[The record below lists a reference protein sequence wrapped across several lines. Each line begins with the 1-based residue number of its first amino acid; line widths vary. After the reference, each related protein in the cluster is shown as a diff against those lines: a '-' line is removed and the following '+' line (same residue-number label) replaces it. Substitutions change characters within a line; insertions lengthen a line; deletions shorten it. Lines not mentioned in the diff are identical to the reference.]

1 MKFDDKKAVKIP
13 TKVIVPV
20 VTCAIGILF
29 ASIAFGQYG
38 FWDSVAMKPT
48 KGFFPGIISIG
59 LIALSVLAFIN
70 GLKSPTAE
78 FRLINWYV
86 PLAVL
91 LIIAATYVIGMIP
104 SLLIFVFLWL
114 KVYEKQSWTTTIIAL
129 LIVSFIVIGCFRIWL
144 DIQFPIGVI
153 GELIFGE
160 GR

>member
-114 KVYEKQSWTTTIIAL
+114 KVYEKQTWTTTIIAI

-144 DIQFPIGVI
+144 DIQFPIGFI
-153 GELIFGE
+153 GELIFG
-160 GR
+160 

>member
-1 MKFDDKKAVKIP
+1 M
-13 TKVIVPV
+13 

-144 DIQFPIGVI
+144 DIQFPIGFI
-153 GELIFGE
+153 GELIFG
-160 GR
+160 

>member
-104 SLLIFVFLWL
+104 SLLIFVLLWL
-114 KVYEKQSWTTTIIAL
+114 KVYEKQSWTTTIIAI

-144 DIQFPIGVI
+144 DIQFPIGFI
-153 GELIFGE
+153 GELIFG
-160 GR
+160 

>member
-114 KVYEKQSWTTTIIAL
+114 KVYEKQSWSTTIIAL
-129 LIVSFIVIGCFRIWL
+129 LIVSFIVVGCFRIWL
-144 DIQFPIGVI
+144 DIQFPIGFI
-153 GELIFGE
+153 GELIFG
-160 GR
+160 

>member
-59 LIALSVLAFIN
+59 LIALSVLAFVN

-104 SLLIFVFLWL
+104 SLLIFVLLWL
-114 KVYEKQSWTTTIIAL
+114 KVYEKQSWSTTIIAL

-144 DIQFPIGVI
+144 DIQFPIGFI
-153 GELIFGE
+153 GELIFG
-160 GR
+160 

>member
-1 MKFDDKKAVKIP
+1 MKFDDKKVVKIP

-129 LIVSFIVIGCFRIWL
+129 LIVSFIVISASGWTSSS
-144 DIQFPIGVI
+144 QSASSAS
-153 GELIFGE
+153 
-160 GR
+160 

>member
-114 KVYEKQSWTTTIIAL
+114 KVYEKQSWTTTSIAL
-129 LIVSFIVIGCFRIWL
+129 LIVSFLVIGCFRIWL
-144 DIQFPIGVI
+144 DIQFPIGFI
-153 GELIFGE
+153 GELIFG
-160 GR
+160 

>member
-1 MKFDDKKAVKIP
+1 MKFDDKKVVKIP

-104 SLLIFVFLWL
+104 SLLIFVLLWL
-114 KVYEKQSWTTTIIAL
+114 KVYEKQTWTTTIIAI

-144 DIQFPIGVI
+144 DIQFPIGFI
-153 GELIFGE
+153 GELIFG
-160 GR
+160 

>member
-1 MKFDDKKAVKIP
+1 MKFDDKKVVKIP

-114 KVYEKQSWTTTIIAL
+114 KVYEKQSWSTTIIAL

-153 GELIFGE
+153 GELIFG
-160 GR
+160 

>member
-1 MKFDDKKAVKIP
+1 MKFDDKKTVKIP

-114 KVYEKQSWTTTIIAL
+114 KGYEKQSWTTTIIAL

-144 DIQFPIGVI
+144 DIQFPIGFI
-153 GELIFGE
+153 GELIFG
-160 GR
+160 

>member
-129 LIVSFIVIGCFRIWL
+129 LMVSFIVIGCFRIWL
-144 DIQFPIGVI
+144 DIQFPIGFI
-153 GELIFGE
+153 GELIFG
-160 GR
+160 

>member
-1 MKFDDKKAVKIP
+1 MKFDDKKTVKIP
-13 TKVIVPV
+13 SKILVPV
-20 VTCAIGILF
+20 VTLAVGVLF
-29 ASIAFGQYG
+29 AVISFGQYG

-59 LIALSVLAFIN
+59 LIALSVLAFVN

-104 SLLIFVFLWL
+104 SLLIFVLLWL

-144 DIQFPIGVI
+144 DIQFPIGFI
-153 GELIFGE
+153 GELIFG
-160 GR
+160 

>member
-114 KVYEKQSWTTTIIAL
+114 KVYEKQSWSTTIIAL

-144 DIQFPIGVI
+144 DIQFPIGFI
-153 GELIFGE
+153 GELIFG
-160 GR
+160 

>member
-114 KVYEKQSWTTTIIAL
+114 KVYEKQSWSTTIIAL

-144 DIQFPIGVI
+144 DIQFPIGFI
-153 GELIFGE
+153 GELIVG
-160 GR
+160 

>member
-1 MKFDDKKAVKIP
+1 MKFDDKKVVKIP

-59 LIALSVLAFIN
+59 LIALSVLTFIN

-104 SLLIFVFLWL
+104 SLLIFVLLWL

-144 DIQFPIGVI
+144 DIQFPIGFI
-153 GELIFGE
+153 GELIFG
-160 GR
+160 

>member
-104 SLLIFVFLWL
+104 SLLIFVLLWL

-129 LIVSFIVIGCFRIWL
+129 LIV
-144 DIQFPIGVI
+144 
-153 GELIFGE
+153 
-160 GR
+160 

>member
-1 MKFDDKKAVKIP
+1 MKFDDKKVVKIP

-70 GLKSPTAE
+70 GLKNPTAE

-104 SLLIFVFLWL
+104 SLLIFVLLWL
-114 KVYEKQSWTTTIIAL
+114 KVYEKQSWSTTIIAL

-144 DIQFPIGVI
+144 DIQFPIGFI
-153 GELIFGE
+153 GELIFG
-160 GR
+160 

>member
-1 MKFDDKKAVKIP
+1 MKFDDKKVVKIP

-91 LIIAATYVIGMIP
+91 LIISATYVIGMIP
-104 SLLIFVFLWL
+104 SLLIFVLLWL

-144 DIQFPIGVI
+144 DIQFPIGFI
-153 GELIFGE
+153 GELIFG
-160 GR
+160 

>member
-1 MKFDDKKAVKIP
+1 MKFDDKKTVKIP

-48 KGFFPGIISIG
+48 KGFFSGIISIG

-104 SLLIFVFLWL
+104 SLLIFVLLWL
-114 KVYEKQSWTTTIIAL
+114 KVYEKQSWSTTIIAL

-144 DIQFPIGVI
+144 DIQFPIGFI
-153 GELIFGE
+153 GELIFG
-160 GR
+160 

>member
-104 SLLIFVFLWL
+104 SLLIFVLLWL
-114 KVYEKQSWTTTIIAL
+114 KVYEKQSWSTTIIAL

-144 DIQFPIGVI
+144 DIQFPIGFI
-153 GELIFGE
+153 GELILG
-160 GR
+160 

>member
-1 MKFDDKKAVKIP
+1 MKFDDKKVVKIP

-104 SLLIFVFLWL
+104 SLLIFVLLWL
-114 KVYEKQSWTTTIIAL
+114 KVYEKQSWSTTIIAL
-129 LIVSFIVIGCFRIWL
+129 LIVSFIVIGCFRLWL
-144 DIQFPIGVI
+144 DIQFPIGFI
-153 GELIFGE
+153 GELIFG
-160 GR
+160 

>member
-1 MKFDDKKAVKIP
+1 MKFDDKKVVKIP

-59 LIALSVLAFIN
+59 LIALSVLAFVN

-91 LIIAATYVIGMIP
+91 LIIAATYDSIP
-104 SLLIFVFLWL
+104 SHLRLPL
-114 KVYEKQSWTTTIIAL
+114 A
-129 LIVSFIVIGCFRIWL
+129 
-144 DIQFPIGVI
+144 
-153 GELIFGE
+153 E
-160 GR
+160 GL

>member
-104 SLLIFVFLWL
+104 SLLIFVLLWL
-114 KVYEKQSWTTTIIAL
+114 QVYEKQSWTTTIIAL

-144 DIQFPIGVI
+144 DIQFPIGFI
-153 GELIFGE
+153 GELIFG
-160 GR
+160 

>member
-1 MKFDDKKAVKIP
+1 MKFDDKKVVKIP

-59 LIALSVLAFIN
+59 LIALSVLAFVN

-114 KVYEKQSWTTTIIAL
+114 KVYEKQSWSTTIIAL

-144 DIQFPIGVI
+144 DIQLPIGFI
-153 GELIFGE
+153 GELIFG
-160 GR
+160 

>member
-1 MKFDDKKAVKIP
+1 MKFDDKKAVNIP

-59 LIALSVLAFIN
+59 LIALSVLAFVN

-104 SLLIFVFLWL
+104 SLLIFVLLWL
-114 KVYEKQSWTTTIIAL
+114 KVYEKQSWSTTIIAL

-144 DIQFPIGVI
+144 DIQFPIGFI
-153 GELIFGE
+153 GELIFG
-160 GR
+160 

>member
-1 MKFDDKKAVKIP
+1 MKFDDKKTVKIP

-104 SLLIFVFLWL
+104 SLLIFVLLWL

-129 LIVSFIVIGCFRIWL
+129 LIVSFILIGCFRIWL
-144 DIQFPIGVI
+144 DIQFPIGFI
-153 GELIFGE
+153 GELIFG
-160 GR
+160 

>member
-1 MKFDDKKAVKIP
+1 MKFDDKKTVKIP

-104 SLLIFVFLWL
+104 SLLIFVLLWL

-144 DIQFPIGVI
+144 DIQFPICFI
-153 GELIFGE
+153 GELIFG
-160 GR
+160 

>member
-29 ASIAFGQYG
+29 ASIVFGQYG
-38 FWDSVAMKPT
+38 FWDTGAMKPT

-144 DIQFPIGVI
+144 DIQFPIGFI
-153 GELIFGE
+153 GELIFG
-160 GR
+160 

>member
-1 MKFDDKKAVKIP
+1 MKFDDKKTVKIP

-104 SLLIFVFLWL
+104 SLLIFVLLWL
-114 KVYEKQSWTTTIIAL
+114 KVYEKQSWSTTIIAL

-144 DIQFPIGVI
+144 DIQFPIGFI
-153 GELIFGE
+153 GELIFG
-160 GR
+160 

>member
-1 MKFDDKKAVKIP
+1 MKFDDKKTVKIP

-114 KVYEKQSWTTTIIAL
+114 KVYEKQSWSTTIIAL

-144 DIQFPIGVI
+144 DIQFPIGFI
-153 GELIFGE
+153 GELIFG
-160 GR
+160 

>member
-13 TKVIVPV
+13 TKVIIPV

-59 LIALSVLAFIN
+59 LIALSVLAFVN

-114 KVYEKQSWTTTIIAL
+114 KVYEKQTWTTTIIAL

-144 DIQFPIGVI
+144 DIQFPIGFI
-153 GELIFGE
+153 GELIFG
-160 GR
+160 

>member
-1 MKFDDKKAVKIP
+1 MKLDDKKVVKIP

-144 DIQFPIGVI
+144 DIQFPIGFI
-153 GELIFGE
+153 GELIFG
-160 GR
+160 

>member
-1 MKFDDKKAVKIP
+1 MKFDDKKVVKIP

-86 PLAVL
+86 PLSVL

-104 SLLIFVFLWL
+104 SLLIFVLLWL

-144 DIQFPIGVI
+144 DIQFPIGFI
-153 GELIFGE
+153 GELIFG
-160 GR
+160 